1 MSFASCFF
9 KHEFHIVHIGH
20 VPVVERLVEGRC
32 VTKHKSHIRD
42 TFQSLNGWLR
52 EVAFLNIALISVTLD
67 TFREV
72 LEPAAGTF
80 AGRPARRVLAPHP
93 ARNARELF
101 VLGGGAKYP
110 QQRARGGEYCGL
122 VRPQGSGILLR
133 GSPGALT

>member
-1 MSFASCFF
+1 MNFISYTLDTFQLSSGWLKDVALQNIS
-9 KHEFHIVHIGH
+9 
-20 VPVVERLVEGRC
+20 LMN
-32 VTKHKSHIRD
+32 IRD

-133 GSPGALT
+133 GSPGALS